1 MSEMSGHAGWLDGLL
16 LLVPGFLNDSGLF
29 GEHHGNI
36 VANRVNAP
44 ARNAFQSGL
53 VRKEFHPRFAQRAN
67 QDVESK
73 FWNTQEFLLGMVCRP
88 VSKRSEER
96 RVGKECRYQRWPHD

>member
-88 VSKRSEER
+88 VSK
-96 RVGKECRYQRWPHD
+96 